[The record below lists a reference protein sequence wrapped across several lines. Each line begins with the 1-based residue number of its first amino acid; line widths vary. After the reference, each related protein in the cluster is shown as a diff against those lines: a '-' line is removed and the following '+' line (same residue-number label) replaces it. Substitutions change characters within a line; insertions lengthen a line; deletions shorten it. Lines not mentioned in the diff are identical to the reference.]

1 MKDYKPTYIDPTP
14 QPIEPILGVSKELT
28 EKGIYAR
35 HSVKTQV
42 VNATGDYHITT
53 GFPPRMIEVQV
64 RETNEMCTGKTDFT
78 TTYSIRLFSSGVDQT
93 ITTSASANLIN
104 MANLV
109 GNATTRHEDGVT
121 INISTYSWS
130 AKTLYITS
138 YS

>member
-1 MKDYKPTYIDPTP
+1 MKEFKPTYIDPLPPPMTP
-14 QPIEPILGVSKELT
+14 LLWVNKELV

-35 HSVKTQV
+35 YSIASQSVD
-42 VNATGDYHITT
+42 ATGDYRIVTW
-53 GFPPRMIEVQV
+53 FPPRMIEVNV
-64 RETNEMCTGKTDFT
+64 RDSGQMSNWKTDFT
-78 TTYSIRLFSSGVDQT
+78 SSFSIRAYDGGLAWFS
-93 ITTSASANLIN
+93 TSSSSNLIN
-104 MANLV
+104 MSSLV